1 MKNKNFN
8 INKKYILIVILSIG
22 LAFLCVYYLLSI
34 ARRIYYVPWLH
45 DFMRNLKYGI
55 GIYTIVIGTGIIL
68 SLVFFLLIRRILSA
82 ERKLKYVDEI
92 SLELQKIA
100 QGNLNIKIPV
110 RESNELGELTKNIN
124 KMVEQLKTSIE
135 DERNAERDKE
145 ELITSVSHDLR
156 TPLTS
161 ILGYLELIVNNKYK
175 DEEELKNYINIVY
188 NKSQRLKKLI
198 DQLFEFTK
206 INYNNTKAEYSDI
219 NLSELLNQ
227 LTDEF
232 FPIFQNEKIDC
243 RLNLPPKKIYVFGN
257 GDMLVRA
264 FENILTNAV
273 RYGKN
278 GKYIDID
285 LVQSNNTVI
294 VKITNYGNT
303 IPKHFLPFIFERF
316 YRIEPS
322 RSEATGGAGLGLAI
336 AKSIIELHSGQISA
350 YSDKE
355 KTTFEIH
362 LKISTVDKI
371 IENTNLGG
379 LC

>member
-68 SLVFFLLIRRILSA
+68 FLIFFLLIRRILSA

-135 DERNAERDKE
+135 DERNAERNKE

-175 DEEELKNYINIVY
+175 DEEELKNYINIAY

-206 INYNNTKAEYSDI
+206 INYNNTKTEYSNI

-232 FPIFQNEKIDC
+232 FPIFQNEKMDC
-243 RLNLPPKKIYVFGN
+243 RLNLPLKKIYILGN

-278 GKYIDID
+278 GKYVDIV
-285 LVQSNNTVI
+285 LLQKNNTAI
-294 VKITNYGNT
+294 IKITNYGNT

-355 KTTFEIH
+355 KTTFEIS
-362 LKISTVDKI
+362 LKIPTIDKI

>member
-1 MKNKNFN
+1 
-8 INKKYILIVILSIG
+8 
-22 LAFLCVYYLLSI
+22 
-34 ARRIYYVPWLH
+34 
-45 DFMRNLKYGI
+45 MRNIKYGI
-55 GIYTIVIGTGIIL
+55 GIYTLVIGTGIIL
-68 SLVFFLLIRRILSA
+68 SLVFFLLIKRILSA

-110 RESNELGELTKNIN
+110 RESNELGELTENIN

-135 DERNAERDKE
+135 YERNAARDKE

-161 ILGYLELIVNNKYK
+161 ILGYLELIVNTKYTN
-175 DEEELKNYINIVY
+175 EEELKKYIDIAY

-198 DQLFEFTK
+198 DELFEFTQ
-206 INYNNTKAEYSDI
+206 IDYNKTRTKYTNI
-219 NLSELLNQ
+219 NLSELLEQ
-227 LTDEF
+227 LIEEF
-232 FPIFQNEKIDC
+232 FPIFQNAQMDY
-243 RLNLPPKKIYVFGN
+243 RLNIPQKRICIFGN

-273 RYGKN
+273 RYGKS
-278 GKYIDID
+278 GKYVDIE
-285 LVQSNNTVI
+285 LIQNNNTAI

-303 IPKHFLPFIFERF
+303 IPKHYLPFIFERF

-336 AKSIIELHSGQISA
+336 AKSIIELHSGKISA

-355 KTTFEIH
+355 KTTFEIR
-362 LKISTVDKI
+362 LKISTL
-371 IENTNLGG
+371 N
-379 LC
+379 

>member
-1 MKNKNFN
+1 MKNKNCN
-8 INKKYILIVILSIG
+8 IKKKYILIIILSIG

-34 ARRIYYVPWLH
+34 ARKIYYVPWLH

-55 GIYTIVIGTGIIL
+55 GIYTIIIGTGIIL
-68 SLVFFLLIRRILSA
+68 SLIFFLLIRRILSA
-82 ERKLKYVDEI
+82 EKKLKYVDEI

-135 DERNAERDKE
+135 DERNAERNKE
-145 ELITSVSHDLR
+145 ELVTSVSHDLR

-175 DEEELKNYINIVY
+175 DEDELNKYINIAY

-206 INYNNTKAEYSDI
+206 INYNKTKAEYSNI

-232 FPIFQNEKIDC
+232 FPIFQNEKMDC
-243 RLNLPPKKIYVFGN
+243 RLNLPPKKIFIFGN

-264 FENILTNAV
+264 FENIITNAV

-278 GKYIDID
+278 GKYVDID
-285 LVQSNNTVI
+285 LVQNNNTAI

-336 AKSIIELHSGQISA
+336 GKSIIELHSGQISA

-355 KTTFEIH
+355 KTTFEIR
-362 LKISTVDKI
+362 LKISAVDKI
-371 IENTNLGG
+371 IENTDLGG
-379 LC
+379 FC